1 MRTFGYWLRRNSR
14 WIAIDVISL
23 GIMLLIVTL
32 NHVPLSEWIYG
43 VGINLFLIVVIG
55 GVDYV
60 SYARKHQ
67 NLCRM
72 RDIIQISV
80 DALEPPADALEAD
93 YEELIRLVHRD
104 KMQQLTAFENK
115 KTDMTE
121 YYTMWMHQIKTP
133 IAAMRLLLQSEDHPS
148 NPELSEELFRIEQYV
163 EMALQ
168 YLRLDSDTSDLLIQR
183 YELDDIIREAVRK
196 YAKLFIR
203 KKIRLNYESVD
214 MQVLTDEK
222 WLEFVIEQVLSNAIK
237 YTPSGSISIYKKPD
251 EKQVLVIE
259 DTGIGIR
266 AEDLPRVCERGY
278 TGYNGHTDKR
288 STGIGLYLCK
298 QILKKLSHEIWLES
312 KPGQGTKVYIRLD
325 VTERVHE

>member
-1 MRTFGYWLRRNSR
+1 MRTFGYWLRRSSR
-14 WIAIDVISL
+14 WIAIDVVSL
-23 GIMLLIVTL
+23 AIMLLVVTL
-32 NHVPLSEWIYG
+32 NHVAVSEWIYG
-43 VGINLFLIVVIG
+43 VGINFFLILVLG

-60 SYARKHQ
+60 TYARKHQ

-72 RDIIQISV
+72 REVIQISV
-80 DALEPPADALEAD
+80 DALELPTDVIEAD

-104 KMQQLTAFENK
+104 KMQQMTAFENK

-203 KKIRLNYESVD
+203 KKIRLNYEAVD

-237 YTPSGSISIYKKPD
+237 YTPSGSISIYKKPE

-312 KPGQGTKVYIRLD
+312 GPGQGTKVYIRLD

>member
-1 MRTFGYWLRRNSR
+1 MRTFGYWLRRSSR
-14 WIAIDVISL
+14 WIAIDVVSL
-23 GIMLLIVTL
+23 AIMLLVVTL
-32 NHVPLSEWIYG
+32 NHVSVSEWIYG
-43 VGINLFLIVVIG
+43 VGINFFLILVLG

-60 SYARKHQ
+60 TYARKHQ

-72 RDIIQISV
+72 REVIQISA
-80 DALEPPADALEAD
+80 DALELPTDVIEAD

-168 YLRLDSDTSDLLIQR
+168 YLRLDSDSSDLLIQR

-203 KKIRLNYESVD
+203 KKIRLNYEAVD

-237 YTPSGSISIYKKPD
+237 YTPSGSISIYKKPE

-325 VTERVHE
+325 VTERIHE

>member
-43 VGINLFLIVVIG
+43 VGINLFLIVVLG

-60 SYARKHQ
+60 SYVRKHR

-72 RDIIQISV
+72 REIIQISV

-203 KKIRLNYESVD
+203 KKIRLNYESVG

-237 YTPSGSISIYKKPD
+237 YTPSGSISIYKKPE

>member
-1 MRTFGYWLRRNSR
+1 MRTFGYWLRRSSR
-14 WIAIDVISL
+14 WIAIDVVSL
-23 GIMLLIVTL
+23 AIMLLVVTL
-32 NHVPLSEWIYG
+32 NHVSVSEWIYG
-43 VGINLFLIVVIG
+43 VGINFFLILVLG

-60 SYARKHQ
+60 TYARKHQ

-72 RDIIQISV
+72 REVIQISV
-80 DALEPPADALEAD
+80 DALELPTDVIEAD

-104 KMQQLTAFENK
+104 KMQQMTAFENK

-148 NPELSEELFRIEQYV
+148 TPELSEELFRIEQYV

-203 KKIRLNYESVD
+203 KKIRLNYEAVD

-237 YTPSGSISIYKKPD
+237 YTPSGSISIYKKPE

-325 VTERVHE
+325 VTERIHE